1 MRMDRRLAVLES
13 KTGALPEPVMG
24 DTEARRHL
32 EFFAYLGGRNPSEP
46 LCHGLAR
53 LAGVPDAVETLRADP
68 DTFAARVN
76 AVLAELRGLEG
87 DERRAAVERI
97 RARHLALQI

>member
-1 MRMDRRLAVLES
+1 MRLDHRLAVLES
-13 KTGALPEPVMG
+13 KTGAPTEPVMG

-32 EFFAYLGGRNPSEP
+32 EFFAYLGGRGPSEP
-46 LCHGLAR
+46 LGVALAR
-53 LAGVPDAVETLRADP
+53 LAGVTDALAALRSDP
-68 DTFAARVN
+68 DGFAARVN

-97 RARHLALQI
+97 RARHLAG